1 MTSTN
6 SLRIII
12 VDDEAVIRMGL
23 QAMLAA
29 QGHRVIAT
37 ARDGQNAI
45 LKVKQLKPDLL
56 LMDIKMPI
64 MDGLAAAEILAL
76 EAPLPIVMLTAYSQ
90 RDLVER
96 AVNAAVMGYLVKPVD
111 EKQLAPTISL
121 AMARYHEAQEAAS
134 ELDQL
139 RARLAGRN
147 LVERAK
153 RKMVEQ
159 GLSENEAYHRL
170 QAAARKRQISMA
182 EMAERILKRN
192 RVP

>member
-12 VDDEAVIRMGL
+12 ADDEAVIRMGL
-23 QAMLAA
+23 QTML
-29 QGHRVIAT
+29 GSLNHRVIAT
-37 ARDGQNAI
+37 ARDGSSAI

-56 LMDIKMPI
+56 LMDIKMPG
-64 MDGLAAAEILAL
+64 MDGLAAAEILAK

-90 RDLVER
+90 RELVER
-96 AVNAAVMGYLVKPVD
+96 AVQASVMGYLVKPID
-111 EKQLAPTISL
+111 EKQLSPTISL
-121 AMARYHEAQEAAS
+121 AIARYKEAEDAAS

-192 RVP
+192 RVL